1 MTVCGWMQGCEVH
14 KADLIGTN
22 KGWGHRHTHTN
33 RLGENQP
40 IQKPWLCIIIFRL
53 FAVCV
58 RNKDDRCQA
67 FINAPY
73 GVSSK
78 TTTTTTT
85 KHIHTHIKKKRTK
98 TQEIDTPLNLQPGV
112 IDTFPG
118 YLPQHRDPHKAESCL
133 GFTEQH
139 SGDWLLCFGPMLR
152 YLHSLRVLWTVFSH
166 WITFYSVTCN
176 S

>member
-1 MTVCGWMQGCEVH
+1 MLSSGTHLHSAYDTCSIRRSSGESPHCLSLTCEDQEGEGGSCSCSLSLSHTSDDVYSITNWSSPSPPEMTVCGWMQGCEVH

-85 KHIHTHIKKKRTK
+85 KHIHTHIKKK
-98 TQEIDTPLNLQPGV
+98 
-112 IDTFPG
+112 
-118 YLPQHRDPHKAESCL
+118 
-133 GFTEQH
+133 EQKPRK
-139 SGDWLLCFGPMLR
+139 STRL
-152 YLHSLRVLWTVFSH
+152 
-166 WITFYSVTCN
+166 
-176 S
+176 